1 MSIPEDEYT
10 VEIILRASVEV
21 TAESAD
27 VASEL
32 ASQHLNL
39 ESDDERV
46 GFPSTDGVEV
56 VEISSDND

>member
-1 MSIPEDEYT
+1 MSNTYT
-10 VEIILRASVEV
+10 VEVILRASVEV
-21 TAESAD
+21 TAEDVD

-56 VEISSDND
+56 VEIE